1 MANRSSTNAN
11 WDTIK
16 ADLRKYANSV
26 CRNAAS
32 EIADELTEDALF
44 AMGAFYSD
52 YSPKKYSRHY
62 YNFMNKSFRR
72 YYSNPHNKIFRGGVE
87 YTPNL
92 MDSIYSNNPV
102 EDVFV
107 DVVGMGSHGP
117 YGLSKVPLMDKSPM
131 QMVIEDR
138 DNIVKNINSY
148 IDRAKVKAQKDN
160 YSVLTFN
167 R

>member
-1 MANRSSTNAN
+1 MARKGNLATNWN
-11 WDTIK
+11 TIE

-32 EIADELTEDALF
+32 EIADELTESALF

-52 YSPKKYSRHY
+52 YSPEKYSRHY
-62 YNFMNKSFRR
+62 YNFMNRSFRR

-87 YTPNL
+87 YTPSL
-92 MDSIYSNNPV
+92 MSSIYSDPV
-102 EDVFV
+102 ENVFI

-117 YGLSKVPLMDKSPM
+117 YDFTKVSPMNKSPM
-131 QMVIEDR
+131 QMVVEDR
-138 DNIVKNINSY
+138 DNIVKNIDLY
-148 IDRAKVKAQKDN
+148 ISKAKDKAQKES

-167 R
+167 